1 MKKQTVLKAIAIIS
15 FLGILFSG
23 YLSYAEIFQQTAS
36 LCASGTCGQQL
47 AGIPVC
53 IYGLIMYLTV
63 FIISVIGLKSKN

>member
-15 FLGILFSG
+15 LLGILFSG
-23 YLSYAEIFQQTAS
+23 YLSYAEIFQQGTNF
-36 LCASGTCGQQL
+36 CASGSCGQQI